1 MILCF
6 LLTSFVLLGLVAG
19 SIILYRRFTKPP
31 KRDPSYLKK
40 TFGGWALITG
50 ASSGIGKDLAF
61 LLASEGFD
69 VILSARRKEVLDE
82 IAKEIQQKHKVQTK
96 VVVSDL
102 GSKEG
107 PRTLYETVVNEL
119 KLDVG
124 LLINNAGA
132 GWFGYIQEQQPEAI
146 EAMIQLNC
154 TSMAVLTHYFVKSMK
169 QRSQEGAILITSSL
183 GSYMPIPFSS
193 TYASAKAMVSMFGV
207 AVAQE
212 QIGTNS
218 NVRICVLEPGA
229 TATGFADVATQSSGV
244 NATRTDMA
252 SSVEVSDIALDYLAA
267 KKVICVPIDKDYLLA
282 LLSGVLPRPVSANL
296 TFKRYKT
303 LIDNLKGQQKKD

>member
-1 MILCF
+1 MFVCF
-6 LLTSFVLLGLVAG
+6 LSTAFVLVGLGVA
-19 SIILYRRFTKPP
+19 SLLLYRRFTKPA

-50 ASSGIGKDLAF
+50 ASSGLGKDMAFILAG
-61 LLASEGFD
+61 EGYD
-69 VILSARRKEVLDE
+69 VILSARRKEVLEE
-82 IAKEIQQKHKVQTK
+82 IAKEIQQKYKVQTK
-96 VVVSDL
+96 VVPSDL
-102 GSKEG
+102 GSRDG
-107 PRTLYETVVNEL
+107 PHTLYETVVNEM

-124 LLINNAGA
+124 ILINNAGA
-132 GWFGYIQEQQPEAI
+132 GWFGYIQEQDPAAI

-154 TSMAVLTHYFVKSMK
+154 TSMAVLTHLFVKSMK
-169 QRSQEGAILITSSL
+169 QRSQEAAILITSSL

-229 TATGFADVATQSSGV
+229 TATGFADVAAQTTGI

-252 SSVEVSDIALDYLAA
+252 SSSEVSDIALDYLAA
-267 KKVICVPIDKDYLLA
+267 KKPICVPIDKDYYLTI
-282 LLSGVLPRPVSANL
+282 LSGILPKPTAALFAFN
-296 TFKRYKT
+296 KYKT
-303 LIDNLKGQQKKD
+303 LMESVKGKK